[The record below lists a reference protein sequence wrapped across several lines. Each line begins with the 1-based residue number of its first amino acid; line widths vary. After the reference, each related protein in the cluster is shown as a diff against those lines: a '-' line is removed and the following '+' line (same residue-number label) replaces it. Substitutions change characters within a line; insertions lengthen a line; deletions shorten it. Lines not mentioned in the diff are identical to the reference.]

1 MKGCLLKGSPVGAP
15 HLITH
20 IPLSAKPS
28 APELALAQEEH
39 TEWEP
44 RDPWT
49 WAAGLQ
55 LIK

>member
-1 MKGCLLKGSPVGAP
+1 MKGCLLKGSAVGAP